1 MPTFVASAESQDTAL
16 QSIPQKRRAMSHH
29 EEHTHHNKKQRK
41 SDEAQQIMQER
52 TELLDVIREM
62 INVEIERRGVGAGEC
77 PHSCKPPPEARLRRR
92 TFITAINAINPDEQ
106 LKAIEDVM
114 TKFKNQSLEQSLYL
128 ENLYKKITADD
139 GKNSRLKAIEAAIL
153 AMSDYGGKIDGIKQ
167 EILDLIKAV
176 NDGTSSVEDAWAEIG
191 KKIDELKGE
200 TGGGSGSGTT
210 DDSAPIPYD
219 VVDLGLPSGLLW
231 SKWNL
236 GGKAV
241 GDAGDY
247 YAWGELEPKTEFTK
261 RNYRFFNEAP
271 VHYSKYNDMDKLYML
286 QSEDDVATQKLGKW
300 YRLPSDDDW
309 QELLDNCT
317 WEPIT
322 TTVLTETVVAG
333 WKVKG
338 KNGNEI
344 VLPSTGYYDEGSE
357 LRMTFTFYQSSTIHV
372 DYNYYTVSGTIEWA
386 GAAKKKD
393 DGGVEISR
401 PKIQGLFRYSGSA
414 VRPVC
419 DIK

>member
-1 MPTFVASAESQDTAL
+1 MKDQKTTF
-16 QSIPQKRRAMSHH
+16 
-29 EEHTHHNKKQRK
+29 EEK
-41 SDEAQQIMQER
+41 M
-52 TELLDVIREM
+52 ELLTAAFTNIPDYTEKFDAI
-62 INVEIERRGVGAGEC
+62 
-77 PHSCKPPPEARLRRR
+77 
-92 TFITAINAINPDEQ
+92 ITAINAINPDEQ
-106 LKAIEDVM
+106 LKAIEEVM
-114 TKFKNQSLEQSLYL
+114 TKFKDQSLEQSLYL

-191 KKIDELKGE
+191 KKIDDLKGE

-210 DDSAPIPYD
+210 DDSVPMPYD

-231 SKWNL
+231 TEWNL
-236 GGKAV
+236 GGKKV
-241 GDAGDY
+241 GDGGDY
-247 YAWGELEPKTEFTK
+247 YAWGELEPKTDFTK
-261 RNYRFFNEAP
+261 RNYRFFNDDP
-271 VHYSKYNDMDKLYML
+271 VHYSKYNAMDKLDML
-286 QSEDDVATQKLGKW
+286 ESEDDVATQKLGKW
-300 YRLPSDDDW
+300 YRLPSDEDW

-322 TTVLTETVVAG
+322 TTLLTETVVAG

-344 VLPSTGYYDEGSE
+344 VLPSTGYYNDGSAGSGSD
-357 LRMTFTFYQSSTIHV
+357 LLMSYTYYKTSTIHV
-372 DYNYYTVSGTIEWA
+372 DYNYYTIT
-386 GAAKKKD
+386 GAIIWPAAVKKTG
-393 DGGVEISR
+393 DGGVEITQ
-401 PKIQGLFRYSGSA
+401 PKVQGFFRYSGSA

-419 DIK
+419 DIKVNR